1 MTLQIGDKTYY
12 KKANG
17 TLVPEDQV
25 KNSDRLRDQFV
36 LEAAE
41 KIMDIR
47 TQMIRVKAEILD
59 DIEAFMQTMSESY
72 GVKLGGEKG
81 NLSFTSFD
89 GRVQLKYYRNDY
101 LTFNE
106 GIHIA
111 KKLIDEFL
119 EDITK
124 DSSRSIKQIVNSA
137 FNLKQG
143 RMDVKA
149 ILKLREIN
157 ETDPRWVKAMQIID
171 ESKQWNEGSRALRL
185 YIRGKTGEMELVPMD
200 FTSLMGEA
208 ASDYVPMDAEAVDV
222 PEGEEN
228 PGA

>member
-25 KNSDRLRDQFV
+25 KDSDRLRDQFV

-157 ETDPRWVKAMQIID
+157 ETDHRWVKAMQIID

-185 YIRGKTGEMELVPMD
+185 YIRGKSGEMELVPMD

-208 ASDYVPMDAEAVDV
+208 TSDYVPMDAEAVEV

>member
-25 KNSDRLRDQFV
+25 KDSDRLRDQFV

-81 NLSFTSFD
+81 NLSFASFD

-208 ASDYVPMDAEAVDV
+208 ASDYVPMDAEAVEV

>member
-25 KNSDRLRDQFV
+25 KDSDRLRDQFV

-208 ASDYVPMDAEAVDV
+208 ASDYVPMDAEAVEV

>member
-25 KNSDRLRDQFV
+25 KDSDRLRDQFV

-59 DIEAFMQTMSESY
+59 DIESFMQTMSESY

-185 YIRGKTGEMELVPMD
+185 YIRGKSGEMELVPMD

>member
-25 KNSDRLRDQFV
+25 KDSDRLRDQFV

>member
-25 KNSDRLRDQFV
+25 KDSDRLRDQFV

-59 DIEAFMQTMSESY
+59 EIEAFMQTMSESY

-157 ETDPRWVKAMQIID
+157 ETDPRWVKAMQIIH

-208 ASDYVPMDAEAVDV
+208 ASDYVPMDAEAVEV
-222 PEGEEN
+222 TEGEEN

>member
-1 MTLQIGDKTYY
+1 MTLQTGDKTYY

-25 KNSDRLRDQFV
+25 KDSDRLRDQFV

-208 ASDYVPMDAEAVDV
+208 ASDYVPMDAEAVEV

>member
-25 KNSDRLRDQFV
+25 KDSDRLRDRFV

-208 ASDYVPMDAEAVDV
+208 ASDYVPMDAEAVEV

>member
-25 KNSDRLRDQFV
+25 KDSDRLRDQFV

-157 ETDPRWVKAMQIID
+157 ETDHRWVKAMQIID

-208 ASDYVPMDAEAVDV
+208 ASDYVPMDAEAVEV

>member
-25 KNSDRLRDQFV
+25 KDSDRLRDQFV

-200 FTSLMGEA
+200 FTILMGEA
-208 ASDYVPMDAEAVDV
+208 ASDYVPMDAEAVEV
-222 PEGEEN
+222 TEGEEN

>member
-25 KNSDRLRDQFV
+25 KDSDRLRDQFV

-59 DIEAFMQTMSESY
+59 GIEAFMQTMSESY

-208 ASDYVPMDAEAVDV
+208 ASDYVPMDAEAVEV

>member
-25 KNSDRLRDQFV
+25 KDSDRLRDQFV

-185 YIRGKTGEMELVPMD
+185 YIRGKSGEMELVPMD

>member
-208 ASDYVPMDAEAVDV
+208 ASDYVPMDAEAVEV

>member
-25 KNSDRLRDQFV
+25 KDSDRLRDQFV

-208 ASDYVPMDAEAVDV
+208 ASDYVPMDAEAVEV
-222 PEGEEN
+222 TEGEEN

>member
-25 KNSDRLRDQFV
+25 KDSDRLRDQFV

-157 ETDPRWVKAMQIID
+157 ETDHRWVKAMQIID